1 MKLDE
6 TYRRAL
12 RIAGRVWIVITAVA
26 VISLLRTPNVAPI
39 MFEPGTLEVRAV
51 DASSGE
57 LIREFV
63 VTSDLA
69 RGATPFS
76 ELACY
81 GDDEP
86 GSISV
91 STTDGV
97 IILNYGL
104 EGHAGLQFTHHLFWC
119 IPVQC
124 PPADP
129 HRRPVSISAEG
140 YETVSIDTVPYLLRE
155 ATQLSVAL
163 PRSPRA
169 TAEK

>member
-12 RIAGRVWIVITAVA
+12 RIAGRIWIVITAVA
-26 VISLLRTPNVAPI
+26 VISFLGTPNVAPI
-39 MFEPGTLEVRAV
+39 AFEPGTLEVRAV

-57 LIREFV
+57 LIREFT

-69 RGATPFS
+69 RGSTPFS
-76 ELACY
+76 ELAR
-81 GDDEP
+81 DWDEEP
-86 GSISV
+86 DSLSV

-97 IILNYGL
+97 ITLTYGL
-104 EGHAGLQFTHHLFWC
+104 EGHAGLQFTRYVFWC

-163 PRSPRA
+163 PRLPNVMVD
-169 TAEK
+169 E